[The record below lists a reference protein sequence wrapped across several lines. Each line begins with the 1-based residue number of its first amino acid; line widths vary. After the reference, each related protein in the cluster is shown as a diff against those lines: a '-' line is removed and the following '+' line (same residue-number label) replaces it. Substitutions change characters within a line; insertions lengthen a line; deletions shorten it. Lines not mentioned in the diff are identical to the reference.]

1 MLDESSGPDRPS
13 GVVTTAPETVAAA
26 LTDFALEASYDGL
39 PESVRD
45 SVRLHI
51 LDTVGS
57 ALAGAKPGDPTSE
70 ALRQAASRWQRDGD
84 STASIWGLSAR
95 TDVQTAALVN
105 GAFAQALEMD
115 DKHGASLARPGS
127 SVVPAVLAAAEVVGA
142 DLATVTTAVA
152 VGYEV
157 MIRLGLAAG
166 SGFLAR
172 GYHSSALLGTFGT
185 VVAVAKI
192 RGLSRSQVTDALGI
206 VGTFASGI
214 QEATRT
220 GATSKVLHGGWAAHS
235 GCIAVDLAESGIT
248 GPDTVFE
255 GSYGFYPAFLGH
267 LPSDAHLDRISHGL
281 GDEWYL
287 PETAFKPYPCCQILH
302 AFIDAAKEVRTRLQS
317 DGLGIGDIDTIE
329 AGLVEPGRSLVTD
342 PWESKLRPTHP
353 HEARF
358 SLPYVVA
365 HTLVHGDVG
374 LDSFSEAALHETEV
388 LVLAPKTVVG
398 DDPLSDY
405 PLHCPADL
413 KVRTTHGKSYEVRV
427 PYNPG
432 SPEAPLSTE
441 DVIGKFVSNTTW
453 LFGSDA
459 DGKARR
465 ILGLDAGAS
474 ISELIAILG
483 EGTDDD
489 TATLQGGSG

>member
-1 MLDESSGPDRPS
+1 MLRDGSASERTSSIM
-13 GVVTTAPETVAAA
+13 TAPETIATS
-26 LTDFALEASYDGL
+26 LTEFALGASFDAL
-39 PESVRD
+39 PETVRD

-57 ALAGAKPGDPTSE
+57 ALAGAMPGDPTSE
-70 ALRQAASRWQRDGD
+70 ALRQAANRWNREGG
-84 STASIWGLSAR
+84 STAGVWGLPAR
-95 TDVQTAALVN
+95 TDVQTAALLN

-127 SVVPAVLAAAEVVGA
+127 SVVPAALAAAEVAGA

-166 SGFLAR
+166 SGFLSR

-185 VVAVAKI
+185 VVAVAKV
-192 RGLSRSQVTDALGI
+192 RGLSRSQLTDALGI
-206 VGTFASGI
+206 AGTFASGI

-255 GSYGFYPAFLGH
+255 GTYGFYPAFLGH
-267 LPSDAHLDRISHGL
+267 LPSDTDLDRISQGL

-302 AFIDAAKEVRTRLQS
+302 AFIDAAKEVRAGLES
-317 DGLGIGDIDTIE
+317 DGLGIGEIETIE
-329 AGLVEPGRSLVTD
+329 ADLMEPGRSLVTE
-342 PWESKLRPTHP
+342 PWDSKIRPTHP
-353 HEARF
+353 HEGRF

-374 LDSFSEAALHETEV
+374 LDSFSETALREPEV
-388 LVLAPKTVVG
+388 LELAPKTVVG

-413 KVRTTHGKSYEVRV
+413 KVRTTNGKSYEVRV

-441 DVIGKFVSNTTW
+441 DVIGKFVNNTTW

-459 DGKARR
+459 EGRARR
-465 ILGLDAGAS
+465 ILGLDAQAR
-474 ISELIAILG
+474 ISELVGILG
-483 EGTDDD
+483 VETDGDD
-489 TATLQGGSG
+489 TSASQGGSG